1 LRTVAGN
8 RDLGNRLEQARDRLV
23 YSGRPLDLANI
34 LHLRGRQAA
43 ELVPHGLVNA
53 KYSPGGLVDVEYFV
67 QARQIEAGAMDAAVR
82 VTNTLD
88 ALQQLAEHGHIPA
101 ELGTRLADCYRF
113 LRRLIDALRVV
124 RGHAKDLILPP
135 AGSREFAYLAHR
147 LQYADAGDLQ
157 AAI

>member
-1 LRTVAGN
+1 
-8 RDLGNRLEQARDRLV
+8 
-23 YSGRPLDLANI
+23 
-34 LHLRGRQAA
+34 
-43 ELVPHGLVNA
+43 
-53 KYSPGGLVDVEYFV
+53 
-67 QARQIEAGAMDAAVR
+67 MDAAVR

-135 AGSREFAYLAHR
+135 AGSRDFAYLAHR

-157 AAI
+157 AAIANWMGVARGLWPACVGPAP